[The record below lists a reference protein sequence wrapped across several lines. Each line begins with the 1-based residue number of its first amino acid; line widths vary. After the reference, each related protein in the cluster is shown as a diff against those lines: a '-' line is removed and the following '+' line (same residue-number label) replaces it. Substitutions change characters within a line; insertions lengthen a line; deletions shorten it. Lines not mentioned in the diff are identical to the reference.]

1 MISLKLLISEQK
13 ADWLMPFQ
21 PDSRGPYAGI
31 ENLTSQD
38 KHLLLDI
45 AAAAAAFIPVIGLGV
60 SAGIEVINA
69 GLYAYEGNK
78 YDAGLYVI
86 FAAIPGVG
94 SVAGKFS
101 KHAISYLKNSSR
113 VKQLV
118 QAVKT
123 GAISKLDA
131 VGKEIATIFS
141 KNATAIAQAT
151 RKWLQAEAVKAMQTY
166 GKQIITKIAPRI
178 ANKITPDVISKITKT
193 VIRVLLKGSVGIL
206 KPVAQLA
213 IIGAIWHNV
222 AVLYDQIYYHEENI
236 ALEDLHHLLDELIT
250 DTVESGGKKMTD
262 EEIWAEY
269 IGKYQ

>member
-13 ADWLMPFQ
+13 PDQLMPFQ
-21 PDSRGPYAGI
+21 PDNPYGGI
-31 ENLTSQD
+31 ETLTSQD

-45 AAAAAAFIPVIGLGV
+45 AAIATAFIPVIGLGV

-78 YDAGLYVI
+78 YDAGLYAI
-86 FAAIPGVG
+86 FAAIPVVG
-94 SVAGKFS
+94 SVASKFS
-101 KHAISYLKNSSR
+101 KPAIAYLKNTTQ

-131 VGKEIATIFS
+131 VGKEIAAVFS
-141 KNATAIAQAT
+141 KNATAITQAT
-151 RKWLQAEAVKAMQTY
+151 RKWLLAEAVKALQTY
-166 GKQIITKIAPRI
+166 GKQVITKIAPRI
-178 ANKITPDVISKITKT
+178 ANKITPDVLSKITKT
-193 VIRVLLKGSVGIL
+193 VIRVLLKGSVAIL
-206 KPVAQLA
+206 KPTATIAVV
-213 IIGAIWHNV
+213 GAIYHNV
-222 AVLYDQIYYHEENI
+222 AVLYDQIYYRKENI
-236 ALEDLHHLLDELIT
+236 ALEELNQLMDEVTT

-262 EEIWAEY
+262 EEIYAEY